1 MRVLHTADFH
11 AGRSTRGY
19 DRTPELQDALTE
31 IAGLARTERADAVL
45 VSGDLFDAPN
55 PPAAAEHVIYEF
67 FLRLKELGI
76 PSVVIAGN
84 HDSASRLSGLSGLL
98 GWVGVQM
105 VAELPAD
112 LTRLTRTIETRG
124 GEKLVVGAIPFM
136 SERRLLRAADLLGQ
150 DVGAWRQKF
159 RDGMGQLMDYVGR
172 SYRPGAVNMMMLH
185 TTLDGAKPS
194 GQRSITLDLSKT
206 YTVSGMQF
214 PAGTQY
220 AALGHVHKP
229 QQVGE
234 AVSAWYPGSV
244 IQLDFGEGGEQKVVN
259 LIEVTAG
266 RPASVTPIELS
277 SGLELRTLRV
287 THDTLERRLEEAR
300 SFKGLLK
307 VVVDA
312 PAGTA
317 LPGLKAQ
324 VLSVLPGVLAVELN
338 APETVG
344 TVTPFAEREGLSRLE
359 LFERY
364 YAQRSAQLPSGSSRS
379 GSQQPG
385 SLQSGPLPDALRA
398 AFLEAQQAV
407 RAEAAESVE
416 A

>member
-11 AGRSTRGY
+11 AGRITRGY
-19 DRTPELQDALTE
+19 DRTSELHDALTE

-45 VSGDLFDAPN
+45 VAGDLFDAVN
-55 PPAAAEHVIYEF
+55 PSAAAEGIVYEF
-67 FLRLKELGI
+67 FLRLKELGV

-84 HDSASRLSGLSGLL
+84 HDSAARLGGLSGLL

-105 VAELPAD
+105 VAELPGD
-112 LTRLTRTIETRG
+112 LGRLTRTIDTKG
-124 GEKLVVGAIPFM
+124 GERLVVGAIPFL

-159 RDGMGQLMDYVGR
+159 RDGMGQVMDYVGR
-172 SYRPGAVNMMMLH
+172 SYQSGAVNMMMLH
-185 TTLDGAKPS
+185 TTLDGARPS

-206 YTVSGMQF
+206 YTVSGLQF

-229 QQVGE
+229 QSVGD
-234 AVSAWYPGSV
+234 AVNAHYPGSI
-244 IQLDFGEGGEQKVVN
+244 IQLDFGEGGEQKGVN
-259 LIEVTAG
+259 LVEVSAG
-266 RPASVTPIELS
+266 RPAQVTHIPLA

-287 THDTLERRLEEAR
+287 THDSLERRLDEAR
-300 SFKGLLK
+300 GFQGLLK
-307 VVVDA
+307 VVVSA

-324 VLSVLPGVLAVELN
+324 VLSVLPNVLAVELD
-338 APETVG
+338 APDPVEKQA
-344 TVTPFAEREGLSRLE
+344 PFAEREGLSRLE

-364 YAQRSAQLPSGSSRS
+364 YTQKSGAV
-379 GSQQPG
+379 PE
-385 SLQSGPLPDALRA
+385 ALRA
-398 AFLEAQQAV
+398 AFLEAQEAV
-407 RAEAAESVE
+407 RQEAAEGLAAEVG

>member
-11 AGRSTRGY
+11 AGRNTRGY
-19 DRTPELQDALTE
+19 DRTNELHDALTE
-31 IAGLARTERADAVL
+31 IAGLARSERADAVL
-45 VSGDLFDAPN
+45 VSGDLFDAVNP
-55 PPAAAEHVIYEF
+55 PPAAEGIVYKF

-105 VAELPAD
+105 VAELPTD
-112 LTRLTRTIETRG
+112 LSQLTRTIETRG
-124 GEKLVVGAIPFM
+124 GETLVVGAIPFL
-136 SERRLLRAADLLGQ
+136 SERRLLRAADLLGT

-159 RDGMGQLMDYVGR
+159 RDGMGQLMEYVGR
-172 SYRPGAVNMMMLH
+172 GYRPGAVNMMMLH

-234 AVSAWYPGSV
+234 AVSAYYPGSI
-244 IQLDFGEGGEQKVVN
+244 IQLDFGEGGEQKQVN
-259 LIEVTAG
+259 LIEVSAG
-266 RPASVTPIELS
+266 RPANVTPIELS

-287 THDTLERRLEEAR
+287 THDSLERRLEEAR
-300 SFKGLLK
+300 SFQGLLK
-307 VVVDA
+307 VVVNA

-324 VLSVLPGVLAVELN
+324 VLSVLPNVLAVELD
-338 APETVG
+338 APE
-344 TVTPFAEREGLSRLE
+344 VTEKAAPFAEREGLSRLE
-359 LFERY
+359 LFERFY
-364 YAQRSAQLPSGSSRS
+364 GEKTGSGA
-379 GSQQPG
+379 
-385 SLQSGPLPDALRA
+385 LPDALRS

-407 RAEAAESVE
+407 RLEAAEE
-416 A
+416 ATA

>member
-11 AGRSTRGY
+11 AGRTTRGY

-31 IAGLARTERADAVL
+31 IVGLARSERADAVL
-45 VSGDLFDAPN
+45 VSGDLFDAVN
-55 PPAAAEHVIYEF
+55 PPAAAEGIVYEF

-105 VAELPAD
+105 VAELPTD
-112 LTRLTRTIETRG
+112 LTQLTRTIETGG
-124 GEKLVVGAIPFM
+124 GERLVVGAIPFL

-159 RDGMGQLMDYVGR
+159 RDGMGQVMDYVGR
-172 SYRPGAVNMMMLH
+172 SYQPGAVNMMMLH

-229 QQVGE
+229 QQIGD
-234 AVSAWYPGSV
+234 AVSAHYPGSI
-244 IQLDFGEGGEQKVVN
+244 IQLDFGEGGEQKQVN
-259 LIEVTAG
+259 LIEVMAG

-277 SGLELRTLRV
+277 SGHELRTLRV
-287 THDTLERRLEEAR
+287 THDNLERKLDEAR
-300 SFKGLLK
+300 SFQGLLK
-307 VVVDA
+307 VVVSA

-324 VLSVLPGVLAVELN
+324 VLSVLPGVLAVELD
-338 APETVG
+338 APTDLIEK
-344 TVTPFAEREGLSRLE
+344 TPFAEREGLSRLE
-359 LFERY
+359 LFENY
-364 YAQRSAQLPSGSSRS
+364 YRRKSGE
-379 GSQQPG
+379 
-385 SLQSGPLPDALRA
+385 LPDALRA

-407 RAEAAESVE
+407 RQDAAEQVE

>member
-1 MRVLHTADFH
+1 V
-11 AGRSTRGY
+11 
-19 DRTPELQDALTE
+19 AL
-31 IAGLARTERADAVL
+31 AKSERADAVL
-45 VSGDLFDAPN
+45 VAGDLFDAPN
-55 PPAAAEHVIYEF
+55 PSAAAEAVIFEF
-67 FLRLKELGI
+67 FLRLKELGL

-84 HDSASRLSGLSGLL
+84 HDSATRLSGLSGLL

-105 VAELPAD
+105 VAELPSN
-112 LTRLTRTIETRG
+112 LSQLTRTVETRG
-124 GEKLVVGAIPFM
+124 GETLVVGAVPFL

-159 RDGMGQLMDYVGR
+159 RDGMGQVMDYVGR

-185 TTLDGAKPS
+185 TTLDGARPS

-234 AVSAWYPGSV
+234 VVNAWYPGSV
-244 IQLDFGEGGEQKVVN
+244 LQLDFGEGGEQKQIN

-266 RPASVTPIELS
+266 RPASVTPIALA

-287 THDTLERRLEEAR
+287 SYDTLERRLDEAR
-300 SFKGLLK
+300 GFQGLLK
-307 VVVDA
+307 VVVNA

-324 VLSVLPGVLAVELN
+324 VLSVLPNVLAVELD
-338 APETVG
+338 APDLADKVL
-344 TVTPFAEREGLSRLE
+344 PLSEREGLSRLE
-359 LFERY
+359 LFERFY
-364 YAQRSAQLPSGSSRS
+364 NEKSGA
-379 GSQQPG
+379 
-385 SLQSGPLPDALRA
+385 LPDALRA
-398 AFLEAQQAV
+398 AFLEAQGAV
-407 RAEAAESVE
+407 RQEAAESVE

>member
-1 MRVLHTADFH
+1 MRALHTADFH
-11 AGRSTRGY
+11 AGRTTRGY

-31 IAGLARTERADAVL
+31 IVGLARSERADAVL
-45 VSGDLFDAPN
+45 VSGDLFDAVN
-55 PPAAAEHVIYEF
+55 PPAAAEGIVYEF

-105 VAELPAD
+105 VAELPTD
-112 LTRLTRTIETRG
+112 LGQLTRTIETRG
-124 GEKLVVGAIPFM
+124 GERLVVGAIPFL

-172 SYRPGAVNMMMLH
+172 SYQPGAVNMMMLH

-229 QQVGE
+229 QQIGD
-234 AVSAWYPGSV
+234 AVSAHYPGSI
-244 IQLDFGEGGEQKVVN
+244 IQLDFGEGGEQKQVN
-259 LIEVTAG
+259 LIEVMAG

-277 SGLELRTLRV
+277 SGHELRTLHV
-287 THDTLERRLEEAR
+287 THDNLERKLDEAR
-300 SFKGLLK
+300 SFQGLLK
-307 VVVDA
+307 VVVSA
-312 PAGTA
+312 PVGTA

-324 VLSVLPGVLAVELN
+324 VLSVLPGVLAVELD
-338 APETVG
+338 APTGLIEK
-344 TVTPFAEREGLSRLE
+344 TPFAEREGLSRLE
-359 LFERY
+359 LFENY
-364 YAQRSAQLPSGSSRS
+364 YRQKSGE
-379 GSQQPG
+379 
-385 SLQSGPLPDALRA
+385 LPDALRT
-398 AFLEAQQAV
+398 AFLEAQQTV
-407 RAEAAESVE
+407 RQDAAEQVE

>member
-11 AGRSTRGY
+11 AGRTTRGY

-31 IAGLARTERADAVL
+31 IVGLARSERADAVL
-45 VSGDLFDAPN
+45 VSGDLFDAVN
-55 PPAAAEHVIYEF
+55 PPAAAEGIVYEF

-105 VAELPAD
+105 VAELPTD
-112 LTRLTRTIETRG
+112 LGQLTRTIETRG
-124 GEKLVVGAIPFM
+124 GERLVVGAIPFL

-172 SYRPGAVNMMMLH
+172 SYQPGAVNMMMLH

-229 QQVGE
+229 QQIGD
-234 AVSAWYPGSV
+234 AVSAHYPGSI
-244 IQLDFGEGGEQKVVN
+244 IQLDFGEGGEQKQVN
-259 LIEVTAG
+259 LIEVMAG

-277 SGLELRTLRV
+277 SGHELRTLRV
-287 THDTLERRLEEAR
+287 THDNLERKLDEAR
-300 SFKGLLK
+300 SFQGLLK
-307 VVVDA
+307 VVVSA

-324 VLSVLPGVLAVELN
+324 VLSVLPGVLAVELD
-338 APETVG
+338 APTGLIEK
-344 TVTPFAEREGLSRLE
+344 TPFAEREGLSRLE
-359 LFERY
+359 LFENY
-364 YAQRSAQLPSGSSRS
+364 YRQKSGE
-379 GSQQPG
+379 
-385 SLQSGPLPDALRA
+385 LPDALRA
-398 AFLEAQQAV
+398 AFLEAQGAARQD
-407 RAEAAESVE
+407 AAEQVE

>member
-11 AGRSTRGY
+11 AGRTTRGY

-31 IAGLARTERADAVL
+31 IVALARSERADAVL
-45 VSGDLFDAPN
+45 VSGDLFDAVN
-55 PPAAAEHVIYEF
+55 PPAAAEGIVYEF

-105 VAELPAD
+105 VAELPTD
-112 LTRLTRTIETRG
+112 LGQLTRTIETRG
-124 GEKLVVGAIPFM
+124 GERLVVGAIPFL

-172 SYRPGAVNMMMLH
+172 SYQPGAVNMMMLH

-229 QQVGE
+229 QQIGD
-234 AVSAWYPGSV
+234 AVSAHYPGSI
-244 IQLDFGEGGEQKVVN
+244 IQLDFGEGGEQKQVN
-259 LIEVTAG
+259 LIEVMAG

-277 SGLELRTLRV
+277 SGHELRTLRV
-287 THDTLERRLEEAR
+287 THDNLERKLDEAR
-300 SFKGLLK
+300 SFQGLLK
-307 VVVDA
+307 VVVSA

-324 VLSVLPGVLAVELN
+324 VLSVLPGVLAVELD
-338 APETVG
+338 APTDLIEK
-344 TVTPFAEREGLSRLE
+344 TPFAEREGLSRLE
-359 LFERY
+359 LFETY
-364 YAQRSAQLPSGSSRS
+364 YRQKSGE
-379 GSQQPG
+379 
-385 SLQSGPLPDALRA
+385 LPDALRA
-398 AFLEAQQAV
+398 AFLEAQGAARQD
-407 RAEAAESVE
+407 AAEQVE

>member
-11 AGRSTRGY
+11 AGRTTRGY

-31 IAGLARTERADAVL
+31 IAGLARSERADAVL
-45 VSGDLFDAPN
+45 VSGDLFDAVN
-55 PPAAAEHVIYEF
+55 PPATAEGIVYEF

-105 VAELPAD
+105 VAELPSD
-112 LTRLTRTIETRG
+112 LTQLTRTIETRG
-124 GEKLVVGAIPFM
+124 GERLVVGAIPFL

-172 SYRPGAVNMMMLH
+172 SYQSGAVNMMMLH

-194 GQRSITLDLSKT
+194 GQRSISLDLSNT

-229 QQVGE
+229 QQIGD
-234 AVSAWYPGSV
+234 AVSAHYPGSI
-244 IQLDFGEGGEQKVVN
+244 IQLDFGEGGEQKQVN

-277 SGLELRTLRV
+277 SGRELRTLRV
-287 THDTLERRLEEAR
+287 THDNLERKLDEAR
-300 SFKGLLK
+300 SFQGLLK
-307 VVVDA
+307 VVVSA

-324 VLSVLPGVLAVELN
+324 VLSVLPGVLAVELE
-338 APETVG
+338 APDVLIEK
-344 TVTPFAEREGLSRLE
+344 TPFAEREGLSRLE

-364 YAQRSAQLPSGSSRS
+364 YSEKSGA
-379 GSQQPG
+379 
-385 SLQSGPLPDALRA
+385 LPDALRA
-398 AFLEAQQAV
+398 AFLEAQQAA
-407 RAEAAESVE
+407 RQEAAEQVE

>member
-11 AGRSTRGY
+11 AGRITRGY
-19 DRTPELQDALTE
+19 DRTPELHDALNE
-31 IAGLARTERADAVL
+31 IVALARSERVDAVL
-45 VSGDLFDAPN
+45 VAGDLFDAPN
-55 PPAAAEHVIYEF
+55 PSAAAEAVIFGF
-67 FLRLKELGI
+67 FLRLKELGL

-84 HDSASRLSGLSGLL
+84 HDSANRLSGLSGLL

-105 VAELPAD
+105 VAELPTD
-112 LTRLTRTIETRG
+112 LSQLTRTVETRG
-124 GEKLVVGAIPFM
+124 GETLVVGAVPFL
-136 SERRLLRAADLLGQ
+136 SERRLLRAADLLNQ

-159 RDGMGQLMDYVGR
+159 RDGMGQVMEYVGR

-185 TTLDGAKPS
+185 TTLDGARPS

-229 QQVGE
+229 QAVGE
-234 AVSAWYPGSV
+234 AVNAWYPGSV
-244 IQLDFGEGGEQKVVN
+244 LQLDFGEGGEQKQVN

-266 RPASVTPIELS
+266 RPAVVTPIPLA

-287 THDTLERRLEEAR
+287 SHDNLERRLEEAR
-300 SFKGLLK
+300 SFQGLLK
-307 VVVDA
+307 VVVNA

-324 VLSVLPGVLAVELN
+324 VLSVLPSVLAVELSV
-338 APETVG
+338 PEVAER
-344 TVTPFAEREGLSRLE
+344 VQPLSEREGLSRLE

-364 YAQRSAQLPSGSSRS
+364 YNEKSGA
-379 GSQQPG
+379 
-385 SLQSGPLPDALRA
+385 LPDALRA
-398 AFLEAQQAV
+398 AFLEAQGAV
-407 RAEAAESVE
+407 RQEAAESVE

>member
-11 AGRSTRGY
+11 AGRTTRGY
-19 DRTPELQDALTE
+19 DRTSELQDALTE
-31 IAGLARTERADAVL
+31 ITGLARSERADAVL
-45 VSGDLFDAPN
+45 VSGDLFDAVN
-55 PPAAAEHVIYEF
+55 PPAAAEGIVYEF

-105 VAELPAD
+105 VAELPTD
-112 LTRLTRTIETRG
+112 LTQLTRTIETRG
-124 GEKLVVGAIPFM
+124 GERLVVGAIPFL

-159 RDGMGQLMDYVGR
+159 RDGMGQIMEYVGR
-172 SYRPGAVNMMMLH
+172 GYQPGAVNMMMLH

-229 QQVGE
+229 QGVGD
-234 AVSAWYPGSV
+234 AVSAHYPGSI
-244 IQLDFGEGGEQKVVN
+244 IQLDFGEGGEQKQVN

-287 THDTLERRLEEAR
+287 THDSLERKLDEAR
-300 SFKGLLK
+300 SFQGLLK
-307 VVVDA
+307 VVVSA

-324 VLSVLPGVLAVELN
+324 VLSVLPGVLAVELD
-338 APETVG
+338 APDVLIEK
-344 TVTPFAEREGLSRLE
+344 TPFAEREGLSRLE

-364 YAQRSAQLPSGSSRS
+364 YSEKSGA
-379 GSQQPG
+379 
-385 SLQSGPLPDALRA
+385 LPDALRA
-398 AFLEAQQAV
+398 AFLEAQRAV
-407 RAEAAESVE
+407 RQDAAEQVE

>member
-11 AGRSTRGY
+11 AGRTTRGY

-31 IAGLARTERADAVL
+31 IVALARSERADAVL
-45 VSGDLFDAPN
+45 VSGDLFDAVN
-55 PPAAAEHVIYEF
+55 PPAAAEGIVYEF

-105 VAELPAD
+105 VAELPTD
-112 LTRLTRTIETRG
+112 LGQLTRTIETRG
-124 GEKLVVGAIPFM
+124 GERLVVGAIPFL

-172 SYRPGAVNMMMLH
+172 SYQPGAVNMMMLH

-229 QQVGE
+229 QQIGD
-234 AVSAWYPGSV
+234 AVSAHYSGSI
-244 IQLDFGEGGEQKVVN
+244 IQLDFGEGGEQKQVN
-259 LIEVTAG
+259 LIEVMAG
-266 RPASVTPIELS
+266 RPASITPIELS
-277 SGLELRTLRV
+277 SGHELRTLRV
-287 THDTLERRLEEAR
+287 THDNLERKLDEAR
-300 SFKGLLK
+300 SFQGLLK
-307 VVVDA
+307 VVVSA

-324 VLSVLPGVLAVELN
+324 VLSVLPGVLAVELD
-338 APETVG
+338 APTDLIEK
-344 TVTPFAEREGLSRLE
+344 TPFAEREGLSRLE
-359 LFERY
+359 LFENY
-364 YAQRSAQLPSGSSRS
+364 YRRKSGE
-379 GSQQPG
+379 
-385 SLQSGPLPDALRA
+385 LPDALRA

-407 RAEAAESVE
+407 RQDAAEQVE

>member
-11 AGRSTRGY
+11 AGRTTRGY
-19 DRTPELQDALTE
+19 DRTPELHDALTE
-31 IAGLARTERADAVL
+31 IASLARSERADAVL
-45 VSGDLFDAPN
+45 VSGDLFDVPN
-55 PPAAAEHVIYEF
+55 PSASAEAVVYHF

-84 HDSASRLSGLSGLL
+84 HDSATRLSGLSGLL

-105 VAELPAD
+105 VAELPTD
-112 LTRLTRTIETRG
+112 LGQLTRTVQTRSGET
-124 GEKLVVGAIPFM
+124 LVVGVVPFL

-159 RDGMGQLMDYVGR
+159 RDGMGQLMEYVGR
-172 SYRPGAVNMMMLH
+172 SYQPGAVNMMMLH

-229 QQVGE
+229 QQVAG
-234 AVSAWYPGSV
+234 AVNAWYPGSV

-287 THDTLERRLEEAR
+287 THDTLERRLDEAR
-300 SFKGLLK
+300 SFQGLLK
-307 VVVDA
+307 VVVSA

-324 VLSVLPGVLAVELN
+324 VLSVLPNALAVELD
-338 APETVG
+338 APELESRA
-344 TVTPFAEREGLSRLE
+344 TPFAEREGLSRLE

-364 YAQRSAQLPSGSSRS
+364 YKEKSGALPE
-379 GSQQPG
+379 
-385 SLQSGPLPDALRA
+385 ALRA
-398 AFLEAQQAV
+398 AFLEAQAAV
-407 RAEAAESVE
+407 RAEAAEGVE

>member
-11 AGRSTRGY
+11 AGRNTRGY
-19 DRTPELQDALTE
+19 DRTSELQDALTE
-31 IAGLARTERADAVL
+31 IAGLARTERADVVL

-55 PPAAAEHVIYEF
+55 PPAAAEGIVYEF
-67 FLRLKELGI
+67 FLRLKELNI

-105 VAELPAD
+105 VAELPGD
-112 LTRLTRTIETRG
+112 LSQLTRTIETRG
-124 GEKLVVGAIPFM
+124 GEKLVVGAIPFL

-150 DVGAWRQKF
+150 DLGAWRQKF
-159 RDGMGQLMDYVGR
+159 RDGMGQIMEYVGR
-172 SYRPGAVNMMMLH
+172 SYQSGAVNMMMLH

-206 YTVSGMQF
+206 YTVSGLQF

-229 QQVGE
+229 QQIGD
-234 AVSAWYPGSV
+234 AVSAHYPGSI
-244 IQLDFGEGGEQKVVN
+244 IQLDFGEGGEQKQVN
-259 LIEVTAG
+259 LIEVSAG
-266 RPASVTPIELS
+266 RPAQVTPIELS
-277 SGLELRTLRV
+277 SGRELRTLRV
-287 THDTLERRLEEAR
+287 THDNLERKLEEAR
-300 SFKGLLK
+300 NFAGLLK
-307 VVVDA
+307 VVVSA

-324 VLSVLPGVLAVELN
+324 VLSVLPNALAVELD
-338 APETVG
+338 APDMIVER
-344 TVTPFAEREGLSRLE
+344 TPFAEREGLSRLE
-359 LFERY
+359 LFEKY
-364 YAQRSAQLPSGSSRS
+364 YREKSGT
-379 GSQQPG
+379 
-385 SLQSGPLPDALRA
+385 LPDALRA

-407 RAEAAESVE
+407 KQEAAEG
-416 A
+416 AMA

>member
-11 AGRSTRGY
+11 AGRTTRGY
-19 DRTPELQDALTE
+19 DRTPELREALTE
-31 IAGLARTERADAVL
+31 IAGLARSERADAVL
-45 VSGDLFDAPN
+45 VSGDLFDAVN
-55 PPAAAEHVIYEF
+55 PPAAAEGIVYEF
-67 FLRLKELGI
+67 FLCLKELGI

-105 VAELPAD
+105 VAELPTD
-112 LTRLTRTIETRG
+112 LTQLTRTIETRG
-124 GEKLVVGAIPFM
+124 GERLVVGAIPFL

-172 SYRPGAVNMMMLH
+172 SYQPGAVNMMMLH

-229 QQVGE
+229 QRVGD
-234 AVSAWYPGSV
+234 AVSAHYPGSI
-244 IQLDFGEGGEQKVVN
+244 IQLDFGEGGEQKQVN

-277 SGLELRTLRV
+277 SGHELRTLRV
-287 THDTLERRLEEAR
+287 THDNLERKLDEAR
-300 SFKGLLK
+300 SFQGLLK
-307 VVVDA
+307 VVVSA

-324 VLSVLPGVLAVELN
+324 VLSVLPGVLAVELD
-338 APETVG
+338 APDVLIEK
-344 TVTPFAEREGLSRLE
+344 TPFAEREGLSRLE

-364 YAQRSAQLPSGSSRS
+364 YSEKSGA
-379 GSQQPG
+379 
-385 SLQSGPLPDALRA
+385 LPDALRA

-407 RAEAAESVE
+407 RQDAAEEVT